1 MVPSCISNTIE
12 NKTLK
17 KFSIYDLDKAFES
30 RVRLGIMSALM
41 VESSLDFKQLKALLG
56 VTDGNLATHLKALEK
71 KQYILVTKKFIG
83 RKPNTSYSLT
93 KEGRTAFK
101 DHLAALEKL
110 LGR

>member
-1 MVPSCISNTIE
+1 M
-12 NKTLK
+12 KD
-17 KFSIYDLDKAFES
+17 FSIYDLDKAFES

-41 VESSLDFKQLKALLG
+41 VEPSFDFKQLKTLLS

-71 KQYILVTKKFIG
+71 KAYIKVTKQFIG

-93 KEGRTAFK
+93 DEGRTAFQN
-101 DHLAALEKL
+101 HLAALEKL